1 MNNKNDNIILN
12 NPVLV
17 LSLGFVSVL
26 TSTVTL
32 KAALLMSAAVFVVLL
47 LSSILTSALKNFIP
61 EKLENI
67 TLLVIIVAFAT
78 VAQMVLEFYY
88 PLSVSTMGYGILL
101 IAVNSLILNRLSTHA
116 IGSSIGASIADSIT
130 TGIGYTLVMVLMGSI
145 RELLGNGTIYGLEIL
160 PKNFTIPTFSTP
172 IFGFILL
179 GLFVAI
185 ANGVVRNIKLKGRK

>member
-1 MNNKNDNIILN
+1 MNRKNDNIILN

-32 KAALLMSAAVFVVLL
+32 KAALLMSAAVFMVLL
-47 LSSILTSALKNFIP
+47 LSSIVTSALKNFIP

-78 VAQMVLEFYY
+78 IAQMVLEFYY

-101 IAVNSLILNRLSTHA
+101 IAVNSLILNRLQTHA
-116 IGSSIGASIADSIT
+116 IGSSIGASIKDSIT
-130 TGIGYTLVMVLMGSI
+130 TGIGYTLVMVLMGTI
-145 RELLGNGTIYGLEIL
+145 RELFGNGTIYGLNIL

-179 GLFVAI
+179 GLFVAC
-185 ANGVVRNIKLKGRK
+185 ANGIVRNIKLKGRK